1 MIVNL
6 IEKLV
11 QKKDLTFDESKSA
24 MTLIMEGEASP
35 SQFGSLI
42 TALRM
47 KGETVDEVSGMAS
60 VMRSMSLH
68 VQSENDL
75 IDTCGTGGDGFGTFN
90 ISTAAAFVAAGAGQ
104 KIAKHGN
111 RAMSSKSGSADVLE
125 ALGVNIQLHPEQ
137 ISKCIEETGFGF
149 MFAQSFHPSMKYA
162 AGPRREMGI
171 RTVFNLLGPLTNPA
185 GAARQ
190 VIGVADP
197 SIGELMAKVLGKL
210 GSEKALVVH
219 GDDGLDEI
227 TISTSSTVWELE
239 RGHVKK
245 YQIRPQDFGLS
256 VSSLDQIKADNAIE
270 SATLIRTVLAG
281 EKSAA
286 RDIVLLNAGAS
297 LFVSGMSNDFDECIS
312 IGADVIDSGKAMK
325 SLDDHIQLSNSIA
338 TT

>member
-197 SIGELMAKVLGKL
+197 SIGELMAKVLGRL

-239 RGHVKK
+239 RGHV
-245 YQIRPQDFGLS
+245 
-256 VSSLDQIKADNAIE
+256 
-270 SATLIRTVLAG
+270 
-281 EKSAA
+281 
-286 RDIVLLNAGAS
+286 
-297 LFVSGMSNDFDECIS
+297 
-312 IGADVIDSGKAMK
+312 
-325 SLDDHIQLSNSIA
+325 
-338 TT
+338 

>member
-270 SATLIRTVLAG
+270 RATLIRTVLAG

-297 LFVSGMSNDFDECIS
+297 LFVSGMSNEFDECVS
-312 IGADVIDSGKAMK
+312 IGADAIDSGKAMK

>member
-60 VMRSMSLH
+60 VMRSMSLQ

-197 SIGELMAKVLGKL
+197 SIGELMAKVLGRL

-297 LFVSGMSNDFDECIS
+297 LFVSGMSNEFDECVS
-312 IGADVIDSGKAMK
+312 IGADAIDSGKAMK